1 MSRLKTS
8 GKPILGE
15 DAETEIKNSS
25 IIGTYDGECADA
37 TITNLNGLDITR
49 EVWET
54 VFASDEYKKA
64 IEHGWYIGFL
74 GHPVEPDCQDFRRA
88 CIVMTE
94 GHIDG
99 NGKVYGTFNLINTP
113 VGQIVKAFQDAGV
126 IFGISVRGAGD
137 IIDNSVD
144 PETFVF
150 RGFDLVTFPAFPE
163 SIPEFTQIAAS
174 TDMDKRRK
182 YQAVC
187 SAVTNNI
194 DSLDTIEAVTTVQSC
209 FAKQS
214 SEYKMLEAQKDK
226 ILASTEVPVATAEG
240 DPVPE
245 AAQLPILPES
255 VEVATENI
263 EDADDIDPRVESMTK
278 LYLDLKQKYDTLEL
292 AHAGLQEMYDNLL
305 KENSRKMDSIERI
318 CSSQL
323 NDLHKTLETVEG
335 SLKMKTEEAEKLQRE
350 VNRSNSRLS
359 RIQGSVSTRSKEVS
373 DLTAEIEN
381 LRSQLKTVQ
390 ASLNDT
396 QDANRSLREDCISM
410 SRKLQAQK
418 KENLKYKEKVEAAQ
432 STLESKESVISDL
445 KCQLDETV
453 RKQTQGA
460 VSNRD
465 AEMESMKSRVV
476 AAESSL
482 KTFQDAYADIYA
494 KALGVRLPN
503 LRVTASTDVA
513 SLQKMIRSST
523 TITMKPD
530 ILAPTQ
536 DVDPS
541 YFDVADYDEDSDLVT
556 L

>member
-1 MSRLKTS
+1 MSRVKSLGS
-8 GKPILGE
+8 PILGE
-15 DAETEIKNSS
+15 DVESEIKNSS
-25 IIGTYDGECADA
+25 IIGTYYGECADA

-49 EVWET
+49 EVWEN

-74 GHPVEPDCQDFRRA
+74 GHPQDPDCQDFRKA
-88 CIVMTE
+88 CIVMTD
-94 GHIDG
+94 GRIDQK
-99 NGKVYGTFNLINTP
+99 GKVYGKFNLINTP

-137 IIDNSVD
+137 IIQNSVD

-163 SIPEFTQIAAS
+163 SIPEFTAIAAS
-174 TDMDKRRK
+174 ADMDKRQK

-187 SAVTNNI
+187 AAVTNNI
-194 DSLDTIEAVTTVQSC
+194 DSLDTVEAVTTVQSC

-214 SEYKMLEAQKDK
+214 SEYKLLEAQKDK
-226 ILASTEVPVATAEG
+226 ILSNTEVVYK
-240 DPVPE
+240 
-245 AAQLPILPES
+245 LPEDPEDL
-255 VEVATENI
+255 VDIDTMNANTEAIDATE
-263 EDADDIDPRVESMTK
+263 DKIDPRVESMTK
-278 LYLDLKQKYDTLEL
+278 LYLDLKTKYDTLEL
-292 AHAGLQEMYDNLL
+292 AYAGLQEMYDTLM
-305 KENSRKMDSIERI
+305 KDNSRKMNSIERI

-323 NDLHKTLETVEG
+323 NDLHETLETVEG
-335 SLKMKTEEAEKLQRE
+335 SLKLKTQEAEKLRKE
-350 VNRSNSRLS
+350 INRGNSRLN
-359 RIQGSVSTRSKEVS
+359 RIQGSVSIKSKEVS
-373 DLTAEIEN
+373 ALTEEVEN

-390 ASLNDT
+390 ASLDDT
-396 QDANRSLREDCISM
+396 QEANRSLREDCILI

-432 STLESKESVISDL
+432 STLESKESIISDL
-445 KCQLDETV
+445 KGQLDETV

-541 YFDVADYDEDSDLVT
+541 YFDVADYDEDSNLVT